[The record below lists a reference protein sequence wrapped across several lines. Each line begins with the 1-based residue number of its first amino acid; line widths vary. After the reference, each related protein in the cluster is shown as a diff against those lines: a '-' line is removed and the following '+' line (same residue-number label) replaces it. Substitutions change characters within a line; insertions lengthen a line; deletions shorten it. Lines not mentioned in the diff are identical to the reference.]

1 MNIALLGFGVVG
13 SGVYEWCRD
22 REDLHVRRVLVR
34 SEKPQIADIATHDF
48 EDILHDDSIDIVAEV
63 MGGLHPAYEY
73 VTAALKAGKHVV
85 TANKALIAAYYQEL
99 TELAKAQ
106 GKALLCTA
114 AVGGRHSV
122 AGESGPVQEAGHHL
136 PGGRHHERHQQFHHG
151 RHAQVPCFLPRHSQ
165 AGAGAGL
172 CRGRSQRRH

>member
-13 SGVYEWCRD
+13 SGVYEWCRG

-48 EDILHDDSIDIVAEV
+48 EDILHDASIDIVAEV

-85 TANKALIAAYYQEL
+85 TANKALIAAY
-99 TELAKAQ
+99 
-106 GKALLCTA
+106 
-114 AVGGRHSV
+114 
-122 AGESGPVQEAGHHL
+122 
-136 PGGRHHERHQQFHHG
+136 
-151 RHAQVPCFLPRHSQ
+151 
-165 AGAGAGL
+165 
-172 CRGRSQRRH
+172 